1 MYILPYSVKSK
12 CLSLGKQTALML
24 SPPLDLKE
32 ENNILSFQQFPSAFH
47 SIRRQCCSI
56 VESKSETLFM
66 SLGGTK
72 CCCPNVMS
80 NQPCSSR
87 CCCFGIIA
95 FPAVGV
101 LLAFC
106 WRSVGVLLAF
116 CWRSAGV
123 LLAFGQSRTCKIPT
137 VESWKLY

>member
-1 MYILPYSVKSK
+1 MDILPYSVKSK

-72 CCCPNVMS
+72 SCCHSVMS

-87 CCCFGIIA
+87 CCCFEIVA

-106 WRSVGVLLAF
+106 WRLASPERA
-116 CWRSAGV
+116 RSRRWKAGNYIEFTPCISLIFLENV
-123 LLAFGQSRTCKIPT
+123 SKKT
-137 VESWKLY
+137 